1 MEWMLDNGH
10 ATAADL
16 DHCEE
21 NGRLDGDPDEVPAEA
36 RNRGRN
42 QVGSLGSGNHF
53 LEVQRVAGVYDEAT
67 ADAFGLAR
75 DRAIMKY
82 RYTPGR
88 GGSATRRV
96 PNTSAGSRGH
106 SRRWPTPVPT
116 DS

>member
-1 MEWMLDNGH
+1 MDARQRH

-75 DRAIMKY
+75 
-82 RYTPGR
+82 
-88 GGSATRRV
+88 ATAR
-96 PNTSAGSRGH
+96 S
-106 SRRWPTPVPT
+106 
-116 DS
+116 